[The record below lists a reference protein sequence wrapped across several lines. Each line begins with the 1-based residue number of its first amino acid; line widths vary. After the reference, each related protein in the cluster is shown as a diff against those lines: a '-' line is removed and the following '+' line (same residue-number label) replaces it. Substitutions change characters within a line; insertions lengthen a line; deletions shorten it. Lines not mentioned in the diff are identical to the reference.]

1 MAITK
6 QDIWR
11 IADELD
17 AEGIRPTL
25 AAVRKRLGRGSYTT
39 ISEAMA
45 EWKHQKATT
54 ALPLTEPLPAAVNDQ
69 LAEFGA
75 SLWALAL
82 AQATARLEEDRRQ
95 IEAEKEAMQQRLAEA
110 TELADALTREN
121 DELRERM
128 KQLEAIERE
137 HDKLTEQFANLKQRS
152 AAELNRCMER
162 VTQRE
167 AEAME
172 ARKEARTATDRAAQ
186 LQGQVDALKEQ
197 LANLTRTIGGK
208 SR

>member
-1 MAITK
+1 
-6 QDIWR
+6 
-11 IADELD
+11 
-17 AEGIRPTL
+17 
-25 AAVRKRLGRGSYTT
+25 
-39 ISEAMA
+39 
-45 EWKHQKATT
+45 
-54 ALPLTEPLPAAVNDQ
+54 
-69 LAEFGA
+69 
-75 SLWALAL
+75 L

-137 HDKLTEQFANLKQRS
+137 HDKLTEQFASLKQRS